1 VRARGGGNRLRRART
16 LFGIALAA
24 LVAAPALAA
33 EAPAVVAPDPGQ
45 AEPAPTVVAV
55 LPFRV
60 HSAKPVDYLGESLAN
75 LIDTRFEEQ
84 GGLRVIGVADV
95 RDRLGSDAFEET
107 SDSALRELARQLGAD
122 YVISGSLTELAG
134 HYSLDLR
141 MTPAAVGLPARSR
154 VLTADE
160 EDELL
165 ASVDELADRVREQL
179 VGGPPATV
187 AEVRIDG
194 GEGLPEALRGRLST
208 KVGEPYDPVT
218 VRDDLALL
226 RDDPSVM
233 RAEVEVATTD
243 AGVEVTFEV
252 YTAERM
258 IPKPEAID
266 TIVSEVRIRGNRR
279 IEADAIRARLG
290 TREGMPYSSVQV
302 AKDLMQINSLGFF
315 RDVKVFTEEGQDGLI
330 VTFDV
335 EENPVVRQISI
346 SGNDSI
352 EGDKVRDVLTLT
364 TGSTLDYPL
373 LFENRAR
380 IEALYRAQGYYL
392 AEVSYEIENLAE
404 ASVGIHFEVTE
415 NDKLH
420 LENIEFVGNE
430 HFSDWELTEGFHTKT
445 WHFWSYVTSYFD
457 NSGTYSEPLFH
468 QDLRGVQ
475 NKYNDA
481 GFIQVDISP
490 PKVTVEPDGISVT
503 VDIEE
508 GPQFRCGDI
517 DVTGDSTVDVD
528 ALRDMIKLKQGEIFN
543 RSFLTE
549 DVTELTS
556 FYQDRGFFYASVE
569 PLSRLEEK
577 EHVVDLVF
585 QVRKGPLYFI
595 RQIDIS
601 GNTTTVDPVIRR
613 EIPVV
618 EGQLYSQRQIQ
629 LARGRVQRLGF
640 FEEVDFR
647 PEPTPE
653 PQQLDL
659 DVSVVEKPTGSLS
672 FGAGFSSQDAF
683 VLQGSL
689 AQTNLFG
696 RGYGVNLS
704 ADFATSG
711 SSRSVFLSFT
721 DPALLGSEY
730 SLSTTISNRTLKFE
744 DFKQDQ
750 IGADVVLGHA
760 LTEDNRTRGFLR
772 YSFSSR
778 EVNESS
784 NVNAASLIFR
794 ELLNNSITVS
804 SMGVSFVADYR
815 DDQIAP
821 TSGYQLGGSAEYAGM
836 GFFAEFVRFEGRVAW
851 YLGAPS
857 WMPDR
862 STFVIATRAG
872 YALPLNSIG
881 DWDLPKTD
889 AFDDLIVANNPEAAA
904 LGDID
909 RDLELPLS
917 ERYFLGGLGQFGLR
931 GFKARS
937 VGPRRSIL
945 RTVNPLTQAAYTPVG
960 RDNAGVC
967 VDTPEQDPLNI
978 YGGNGNG
985 KCNSLKDK
993 KISDFEDLKETD
1005 VIGGNK
1011 FISTSF
1017 EYRFPIS
1024 EAIGLQGIL
1033 FLDMGNAFAEGEN
1046 LLNVDEW
1053 RYGSGGAV
1061 QWFSPFGPL
1070 MLVLGAPLDPL
1081 ETEKSL
1087 VFEFSVGGGVF

>member
-1 VRARGGGNRLRRART
+1 VRARCGGNRWRRARQVLGT
-16 LFGIALAA
+16 V
-24 LVAAPALAA
+24 VAMWVVAPVLSQAQAPA
-33 EAPAVVAPDPGQ
+33 EAPSLAGPV
-45 AEPAPTVVAV
+45 VVAV

-75 LIDTRFEEQ
+75 LIHTRLEEAGDLQ
-84 GGLRVIGVADV
+84 VIGVSDV

-107 SDSALRELARQLGAD
+107 SDPGLRALARELGAD

-154 VLTADE
+154 VLTAEE
-160 EDELL
+160 EDQLL

-179 VGGPPATV
+179 VGGPPSEV
-187 AEVRIDG
+187 AEVVLVG
-194 GEGLPEALRGRLST
+194 GEGISEDLQGRLST
-208 KVGEPYDPVT
+208 TVGEPYDPVV

-226 RDDPSVM
+226 RADASVI
-233 RAEVEVATTD
+233 RADVEVETRD
-243 AGVEVTFEV
+243 DGVLVTFSLV
-252 YTAERM
+252 TADRP
-258 IPKPEAID
+258 IPAASGID
-266 TIVSEVRIRGNRR
+266 SVVSEVRIRGNRR

-290 TREGMPYSSVQV
+290 TREGEPYRSVQI
-302 AKDLMQINSLGFF
+302 AKDLMQINTLGFF
-315 RDVKVFTEEGQDGLI
+315 RDVKVYTEEGQDGLI
-330 VTFDV
+330 VTFEV

-346 SGNDSI
+346 SGNDSV

-373 LFENRAR
+373 LFENRGR

-392 AEVSYEIENLAE
+392 AEVSYEIESLGE

-420 LENIEFVGNE
+420 LEEIEFVGNE

-445 WHFWSYVTSYFD
+445 WHFWSYATSYFD

-468 QDLRGVQ
+468 QDLRSVQ
-475 NKYNDA
+475 NMYNEA
-481 GFIQVDISP
+481 GFIQVEVSP
-490 PKVTVEPDGISVT
+490 PEVTVEPDGISVS
-503 VDIEE
+503 VEVKE
-508 GPQFRCGDI
+508 GPQFRCGEI

-528 ALRDMIKLKQGEIFN
+528 ALREMIQLKEGDIFN
-543 RSFLTE
+543 RTFLTD
-549 DVTELTS
+549 DVTQLTS

-569 PLSRLEEK
+569 PLSRMDDDTK
-577 EHVVDLVF
+577 VVDLVF
-585 QVRKGPLYFI
+585 QVRKGPLYFV

-613 EIPVV
+613 EVPVV
-618 EGQLYSQRQIQ
+618 EGQLYSQRQIN
-629 LARGRVQRLGF
+629 LSRGRVQRLGY

-647 PEPTPE
+647 MEPTPE
-653 PQQLDL
+653 PEQLDME
-659 DVSVVEKPTGSLS
+659 VSVVEKPTGSLS
-672 FGAGFSSQDAF
+672 FGAGFSSQDSF

-704 ADFATSG
+704 ADFSTSG
-711 SSRSVFLSFT
+711 ASRSVYLSFT
-721 DPALLGSEY
+721 DPAFLGSEF

-778 EVNESS
+778 EVNQNS

-794 ELLNNSITVS
+794 ELLNNSITS
-804 SMGVSFVADYR
+804 SSLGVSFVADYR

-821 TSGYQLGGSAEYAGM
+821 TSGYQLGATAEYAGM
-836 GFFAEFVRFEGRVAW
+836 GFFAEFVRLEGRAAW

-872 YALPLNSIG
+872 YAIPLNTVG
-881 DWDLPKTD
+881 DWDLPETD
-889 AFDDLIVANNPEAAA
+889 AFDDLIIANNPEAAE
-904 LGDID
+904 LKDID
-909 RDLELPLS
+909 QDLELPLS

-937 VGPRRSIL
+937 VGPRRAIL
-945 RTVNPLTQAAYTPVG
+945 RTINPLTRAAYTPVG
-960 RDNAGVC
+960 RDNSGVC
-967 VDTPEQDPLNI
+967 VDTPALENLGS
-978 YGGNGNG
+978 GGNGNG
-985 KCNSLKDK
+985 KCNNLKDK
-993 KISDFEDLKETD
+993 KNSDFEDLKETD

-1033 FLDMGNAFAEGEN
+1033 FMDMGNAFAEGDN

-1081 ETEKSL
+1081 ENEKTL
-1087 VFEFSVGGGVF
+1087 VFEFSVGGGAF